1 MMQPRSFNEVI
12 DGKRYRTETA
22 TLIASDAYWDGSNW
36 ERSGRN
42 TYLYRTPKGSFFVV
56 RQTCWQGERDTLKP
70 VTQDEATG
78 WWEILPEHEM
88 DFVDAFPGV
97 EIEDA

>member
-1 MMQPRSFNEVI
+1 MMKSRSFNEVI
-12 DGKRYRTETA
+12 DGKRYRTDTA

-36 ERSGRN
+36 ERRGRN
-42 TYLYRTPKGSFFVV
+42 TYLYKTPKESYFVV
-56 RQTCWQGERDTLKP
+56 RQTCWQGERDSLEP

-78 WWEILPEHEM
+78 LWEQLPEREM
-88 DFVDAFPGV
+88 DFADAFPGV